1 MSEREVA
8 DDAARALAGAKD
20 RLTHLASGLLGA
32 LLDAG
37 LLADAP
43 QSLATLAEQLAEAR
57 WTAVARRDRR
67 REFSALKASTE
78 QAAAEQLR
86 LRLIEAAIA
95 QRNPDRISETALAAL
110 RGDAANADA
119 QARAARLAL
128 DATAEPVA
136 RLQSAAHDLL
146 VHDHSGLTQCPVCAH
161 NWGDSVA
168 LRAAIASTLA
178 AAPAF
183 TEFARIVAD
192 LASETASAA
201 RARLDAALSAHTAI
215 EALEKERTALA
226 AAVEQRKRDL
236 ARLGLASDDPL
247 EAITAAEDRL
257 NVADVLAELVAA
269 RDALTP
275 TLPGGPA
282 PLLPL
287 ETMVSG
293 LLDHLARSFAA
304 REQFVQLQL
313 AELAKAIETATT
325 ARDQLR
331 ASHASTQQRLRENR
345 EGLRDKATELAML
358 RTAWEA
364 AAPNTEWS
372 DSALAKLKAELAG
385 DNRRLQS
392 ADAHIAAARAAWASE
407 SRRERLDALRHAI
420 APSLARQKRMTDRI
434 AAANRARA
442 EFQEAYATTSRKQ
455 VQDLSRVVNP
465 LFARMHANRV
475 FDRINLGQDSDF
487 LHWLADAGGE
497 QLDPGKDFSQ
507 GQRQDLALAL
517 FLARARSLGGTFF
530 LDEPVIHLDD
540 LNRVGLLD
548 ILRAIV
554 LENGRSLNLVITTS
568 SRALAR
574 HLIEKFASIGSVETP
589 AGSAHPLCVLE
600 LDGNGRSG
608 VALSTIYPLR

>member
-1 MSEREVA
+1 MPDYLPMRRSPSPRSPNSWRKRA
-8 DDAARALAGAKD
+8 GRRSRGAIAA
-20 RLTHLASGLLGA
+20 ASSRHSRHQ
-32 LLDAG
+32 
-37 LLADAP
+37 P
-43 QSLATLAEQLAEAR
+43 SR
-57 WTAVARRDRR
+57 
-67 REFSALKASTE
+67 
-78 QAAAEQLR
+78 AAAEQLR

-161 NWGDSVA
+161 NWGDLVA

-226 AAVEQRKRDL
+226 AAVEQRKRDI

-313 AELAKAIETATT
+313 AEIAKAIETATT

-331 ASHASTQQRLRENR
+331 ASHASTSSACARTVRGCATRRPSSPYSARLGRLPPLIPN
-345 EGLRDKATELAML
+345 G
-358 RTAWEA
+358 RTAR
-364 AAPNTEWS
+364 S
-372 DSALAKLKAELAG
+372 
-385 DNRRLQS
+385 
-392 ADAHIAAARAAWASE
+392 
-407 SRRERLDALRHAI
+407 
-420 APSLARQKRMTDRI
+420 PS
-434 AAANRARA
+434 
-442 EFQEAYATTSRKQ
+442 
-455 VQDLSRVVNP
+455 
-465 LFARMHANRV
+465 
-475 FDRINLGQDSDF
+475 
-487 LHWLADAGGE
+487 
-497 QLDPGKDFSQ
+497 
-507 GQRQDLALAL
+507 
-517 FLARARSLGGTFF
+517 
-530 LDEPVIHLDD
+530 
-540 LNRVGLLD
+540 
-548 ILRAIV
+548 
-554 LENGRSLNLVITTS
+554 
-568 SRALAR
+568 
-574 HLIEKFASIGSVETP
+574 
-589 AGSAHPLCVLE
+589 
-600 LDGNGRSG
+600 
-608 VALSTIYPLR
+608 